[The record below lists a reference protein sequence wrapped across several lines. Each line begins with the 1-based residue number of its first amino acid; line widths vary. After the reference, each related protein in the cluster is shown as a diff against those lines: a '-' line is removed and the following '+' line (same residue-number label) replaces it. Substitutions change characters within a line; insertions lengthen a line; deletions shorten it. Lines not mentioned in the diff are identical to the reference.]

1 MRHFSHVTS
10 LPPSL
15 LPLLPLPSPPPPSL
29 SSPSPS
35 SPSSLSPL
43 PLPPSISSPSQSL
56 DYQGINFKALDTRS
70 MRSKSLVCEIE
81 SVFDERQ
88 EQMVENFASSGPH
101 LSFTFPVSCRPYMEE
116 QSLVRCPHFSVVLG
130 EEFHCIQMQ
139 SDWSIRTPSSL
150 YIQREPSLISSL
162 STYPVRTESLCRC
175 CGSCNVLPKEGVQH
189 AAR

>member
-10 LPPSL
+10 LPPS
-15 LPLLPLPSPPPPSL
+15 
-29 SSPSPS
+29 SPS
-35 SPSSLSPL
+35 SPSLPPPPLSPSS
-43 PLPPSISSPSQSL
+43 PSISPSPSYPFLSPSQSL

-150 YIQREPSLISSL
+150 YIDTKRTDSHFLSLYLSSQN
-162 STYPVRTESLCRC
+162 RESLPMLW
-175 CGSCNVLPKEGVQH
+175 VL
-189 AAR
+189 